1 MFSSP
6 CSSIKVQVM
15 FLCFAIS
22 KYLKSVVTRCTCECI
37 SSVLL
42 LPLELKVLV
51 LGKIEVIC
59 ETSYL
64 SYRIWCLFVFLLLQ
78 HVVHIQFQ
86 IMVGKPLRYILLSRS
101 YWSRISRGTQPTREL
116 SHLLWP
122 WGVHCPSRKDQ
133 DPERFRGQGVREGAH
148 GEFHLYTTRQS
159 FCTEG
164 LGDAVGSSSTSVH
177 LIKVRFF
184 WRHSFLA
191 DVHDLVWSPG

>member
-1 MFSSP
+1 VPTSKLPTSEDQNYALREKHRSNIGFIFCFTEKDFLFSSP

-59 ETSYL
+59 ETRYL

-101 YWSRISRGTQPTREL
+101 Y
-116 SHLLWP
+116 
-122 WGVHCPSRKDQ
+122 
-133 DPERFRGQGVREGAH
+133 
-148 GEFHLYTTRQS
+148 
-159 FCTEG
+159 
-164 LGDAVGSSSTSVH
+164 
-177 LIKVRFF
+177 
-184 WRHSFLA
+184 
-191 DVHDLVWSPG
+191 